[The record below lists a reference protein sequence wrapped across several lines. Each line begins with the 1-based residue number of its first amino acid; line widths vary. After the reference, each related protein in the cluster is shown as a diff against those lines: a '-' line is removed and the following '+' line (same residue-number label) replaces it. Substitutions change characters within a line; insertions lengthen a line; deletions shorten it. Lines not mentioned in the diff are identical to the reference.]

1 MFCEIPIE
9 QLIETVI
16 MFLSVAIYAA
26 ECTRINK
33 RNDRFR
39 GHIRLGIANL

>member
-16 MFLSVAIYAA
+16 MFLSVAIYVA
-26 ECTRINK
+26 ECTRISGMI
-33 RNDRFR
+33 DF
-39 GHIRLGIANL
+39 GVTFV